1 MRGGVTPLG
10 IKKVARREGVQGDYS
25 GREILAEE
33 TGWHRFMQAF
43 RMPTKTKSGVFCI
56 LKFKRMPDVTDQYLL
71 RARQVAEDQYD
82 SIRIAL
88 RNTLQRQGWMVKQIS
103 VIGGTLAK

>member
-1 MRGGVTPLG
+1 
-10 IKKVARREGVQGDYS
+10 
-25 GREILAEE
+25 
-33 TGWHRFMQAF
+33 
-43 RMPTKTKSGVFCI
+43 MPTKSKSGVFSI

-88 RNTLQRQGWMVKQIS
+88 RNTLQRQGWTVKQIS
-103 VIGGTLAK
+103 FIAGARSLKEQGLQDNLKFFKVPEASFVPLPT